1 MSNKSAD
8 SHAAAL
14 AAFQS
19 LSLKKPEQPPPS
31 KNSRSST
38 MTVKKKQTIKLSI
51 DTKTVPLT
59 KKPATSTI
67 TGTKITPENS
77 ATTPTNPYRTRV
89 FKQSATPPSANP
101 LLKAASLAATRR
113 QETVTPNNRSPPK
126 TFRDSSRSIDD
137 SGSSKTTPVSL
148 SAALQSLPYFPG
160 FESSPESNITY
171 KIAPRPKR
179 LSGSTSAEE
188 MLSRVRQSI
197 NAKTKTTVPAEVNDK
212 NQAAISGVRES
223 IDLKRISTTVSNLQ
237 LPFSEDSYN
246 RRSSSSLLSQS
257 SGEVAAPNHPVYDKE
272 IFHNSYSYLG
282 SSLLENG
289 PIASSETPAIVISN
303 DFFTSD
309 KEQADQNLY
318 KYGYESGEGDDEG
331 ERDEDQSEDDN
342 FGDNESGSHLITP
355 QPRESTLEQNPSTP
369 VGNLREYTP
378 EINLPTSDT
387 RSLEDIQYKEQ
398 KELTPENKTSTTL
411 TRKAPPIT
419 IPPSL
424 NAYARSVN
432 AGSAESLV
440 QPVAKPKLSRKP
452 PPEFKSPASG
462 NLDPDDEDDETISTI
477 SAESNTPKNKSP
489 KKVSASTDLSYLSD
503 TENLST
509 SESTRVSNEY
519 EFFYTDGQLHDLMRT
534 KDNNPDK
541 IKFPQFPD
549 IDTTYKKMHLENKH
563 HIFKKRPKI
572 KGVDSSVNLLELDT
586 ESEIYGFTELGASKS
601 SLNLPSR
608 PTTPVVKAKPVQLKT
623 TMRPTNKRKER
634 KLQFN
639 ENKPWKNHNALKYI
653 TEQERKRYEGV
664 WVSNKGSYMNHLVT
678 KLNGVNYEKQE
689 KKEENLIEEE
699 ISTKAARLSSK
710 YRAVEE
716 NDLVDINKLHD
727 LENADISQ
735 LMLGVVV
742 KRIWERSRLPPQT
755 LELIWNLVDFRQDGS
770 LNRVEFLV
778 GMWLIDQCLYGRKL
792 PKKVEDTVWES
803 LGYIGLDV
811 IIKKKGRR

>member
-1 MSNKSAD
+1 MSYKSAD

-14 AAFQS
+14 AAFQN
-19 LSLKKPEQPPPS
+19 LSLKKSEQSPPT
-31 KNSRSST
+31 KHSRSST
-38 MTVKKKQTIKLSI
+38 MTIKKKQPIKLSI
-51 DTKTVPLT
+51 DTKTTPQM
-59 KKPATSTI
+59 KKPTTSTI
-67 TGTKITPENS
+67 TGTKITENS
-77 ATTPTNPYRTRV
+77 TTTPTNPYRTRV
-89 FKQSATPPSANP
+89 FKQTSTPPSTNP
-101 LLKAASLAATRR
+101 LLKAASLAATRH
-113 QETVTPNNRSPPK
+113 QETPNNK
-126 TFRDSSRSIDD
+126 TVRDSTRSIDIE
-137 SGSSKTTPVSL
+137 SRSSKTTPVSQYV
-148 SAALQSLPYFPG
+148 ALQSLPYFPG

-171 KIAPRPKR
+171 RIAPRPKR
-179 LSGSTSAEE
+179 PSGSTSAEE
-188 MLSRVRQSI
+188 MLNRVRQSI
-197 NAKTKTTVPAEVNDK
+197 NAKAKTTVPAEVNEK

-237 LPFSEDSYN
+237 LPFSEDSFYN
-246 RRSSSSLLSQS
+246 KRLSSSFLSQS
-257 SGEVAAPNHPVYDKE
+257 SGEVVAPNHPVYDKE
-272 IFHNSYSYLG
+272 IFHNSYSSLG

-289 PIASSETPAIVISN
+289 PTASPDTPAIVISN
-303 DFFTSD
+303 DYLTND

-318 KYGYESGEGDDEG
+318 EYGYESGEGDDEG
-331 ERDEDQSEDDN
+331 ERDEDQSEDEN

-355 QPRESTLEQNPSTP
+355 QPQEFTPEDNPSTP
-369 VGNLREYTP
+369 VGNLTEYTP
-378 EINLPTSDT
+378 EINLSTPDT
-387 RSLEDIQYKEQ
+387 KSLDGLQYSEQ
-398 KELTPENKTSTTL
+398 KELSPENKTPRTL
-411 TRKAPPIT
+411 TRKAPPIP

-462 NLDPDDEDDETISTI
+462 NLDPDDEDDETFSNI
-477 SAESNTPKNKSP
+477 SAESNTPKNRSP
-489 KKVSASTDLSYLSD
+489 RKNLASTDLSYLSD
-503 TENLST
+503 GENLSTHST

-519 EFFYTDGQLHDLMRT
+519 EFFYTDGQLHDLMKT
-534 KDNNPDK
+534 KDSNMDK
-541 IKFPQFPD
+541 VKFPQFPD
-549 IDTTYKKMHLENKH
+549 IDTTYKKIHLENKH

-586 ESEIYGFTELGASKS
+586 ESDIYGFTELGASRS

-639 ENKPWKNHNALKYI
+639 ENKPWKNHNSLKYI

-664 WVSNKGSYMNHLVT
+664 WVSNKGSYMNNLVT

-689 KKEENLIEEE
+689 RKEENLTEEE

-710 YRAVEE
+710 YKPVEE
-716 NDLVDINKLHD
+716 SDLVDISKLHD

-755 LELIWNLVDFRQDGS
+755 LELIWNLVDFRRDGS
-770 LNRVEFLV
+770 LNKVEFLV

-803 LGYIGLDV
+803 LGYIGLNV
-811 IIKKKGRR
+811 VIKKKGRR